1 MEDIDSELL
10 EVVQFSRELRDVY
23 NRYKLTQN
31 ELLAIDEK
39 FPFHQNHLHYIS
51 TEI

>member
-23 NRYKLTQN
+23 NKYKLTHN

-39 FPFHQNHLHYIS
+39 FPFYQNRLHYIS
-51 TEI
+51 IEI